1 MSFAQKLT
9 TINNSPITTQVAV
22 ETDEQKAL
30 RLERLNEERQE
41 EKKKRVAAEYAR
53 QLNELETMP
62 ATTKLRWEIFTA
74 LVWVLVAHNLF
85 GERAM
90 KAIRDAVS
98 RNPLWF
104 SNVDVFW
111 YVKRTKDVLFGQM
124 IQEVFLE
131 KMRPDNDLTSFEV
144 IHYTIG
150 ALGATEAIAQIKS
163 DAKDVQ
169 GAADEREALKA
180 LATYM
185 LNNFDLP
192 TWLYDQLLHYVEP
205 TGVFKPKQS
214 ELASAPQGEFQFVKL
229 WHRPKLDPAAV
240 ARQEEIDRITAL
252 PTVAVEEPKKK
263 EKKEKKGLSPE
274 RRAFEEAKK
283 RRNAQ
288 KANPQAQQQKP
299 SMDPGNPF
307 SVLATWRD
315 KLPPAHQNGTI
326 HA

>member
-1 MSFAQKLT
+1 MSFATKLAT
-9 TINNSPITTQVAV
+9 LNNTSVATQVAV
-22 ETDEQKAL
+22 ETQEQKML
-30 RLERLNEERQE
+30 RLERLNKERQE

-53 QLNELETMP
+53 QLNELETVP
-62 ATTKLRWEIFTA
+62 ATTKLRWEVVTA
-74 LVWVLVAHNLF
+74 LVWALVAHSLF

-111 YVKRTKDVLFGQM
+111 YIKKTKDVMFGQM
-124 IQEVFLE
+124 VQEVFLE
-131 KMRPDNDLTSFEV
+131 KMRPDNNMTSFDV
-144 IHYTIG
+144 IHYTMS

-180 LATYM
+180 LATYV

-214 ELASAPQGEFQFVKL
+214 EFASTPQGEFQFVKL

-240 ARQEEIDRITAL
+240 ARQEEIERITAL
-252 PTVAVEEPKKK
+252 PTVTLEQKEKK

-288 KANPQAQQQKP
+288 KPNPQALGKP
-299 SMDPGNPF
+299 QVDHGNPF
-307 SVLATWRD
+307 AVLATLRD
-315 KLPPAHQNGTI
+315 KLPSAHQNGTT